1 MSLPRSNERGLYRS
15 AFKRFTPV
23 CIWGDRF
30 PLAARVANVFLR
42 PVTDPPSEEP
52 TPRRTTTLVIAF
64 VLELWETPP
73 VSLCLAAVVCRWS
86 YFLSVANRNCPARP
100 LLPVACMFS
109 PLFLVFVG
117 DSPCFVLGLSF
128 KRRRLFTPVVIAA
141 RPQLRARRS
150 SVSLPYA
157 AICRSVLLLFC
168 SLRFCAHRC
177 VQVPPPSGVV
187 ATLLMFF
194 SNLPLRHTP
203 LAAFSPQDLT
213 CVTTCKAQASP
224 PVPRP
229 AVTPLVC
236 LHCLSEHAQHMDRQN
251 IVPVPLARSRMSRV
265 LVSHGQP
272 AAMPRLR
279 RRLKSVWPTPLSP
292 PLRVPLTPPRCL
304 PFVAVAVSRRRCLR
318 ASRHAA
324 SDFACH

>member
-1 MSLPRSNERGLYRS
+1 MHLGRPFSVGCTRSQRFLASGHRPSIGRADAATDHHFGHRVCAGALGDTPCVLVPCRSCLSLVVLFVRCQPKLSR
-15 AFKRFTPV
+15 
-23 CIWGDRF
+23 
-30 PLAARVANVFLR
+30 
-42 PVTDPPSEEP
+42 PPSA
-52 TPRRTTTLVIAF
+52 PRCMHV
-64 VLELWETPP
+64 
-73 VSLCLAAVVCRWS
+73 LAAVPRFCWG
-86 YFLSVANRNCPARP
+86 FP
-100 LLPVACMFS
+100 L
-109 PLFLVFVG
+109 
-117 DSPCFVLGLSF
+117 FVLGLSF